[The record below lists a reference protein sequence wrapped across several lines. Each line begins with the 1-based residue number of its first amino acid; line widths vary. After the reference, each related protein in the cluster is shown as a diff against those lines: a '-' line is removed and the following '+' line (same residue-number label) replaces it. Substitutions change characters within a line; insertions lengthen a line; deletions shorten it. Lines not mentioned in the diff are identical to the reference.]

1 MNTINTTI
9 IGLSGTNGSGKDT
22 FGQIMAD
29 EFNYLFISVTEL
41 LRDEAKRRNL
51 NVDRENLRT
60 ISAEWRRES
69 GLGVLVDKAMAE
81 YEKVKDK
88 YSGVVMASLR
98 NPGEASSLHELDG
111 TLVWLDADPKLRYER
126 IQANAH
132 LRGRSDEDQKTFD
145 EFLQEEQAEMSHS
158 GDEATLNMAGVKE
171 VADLIIIND
180 QSDLVIF
187 KDKIAEALNLGK
199 FL

>member
-171 VADLIIIND
+171 VADLIIING